1 MTKKISS
8 SPKRAKAA
16 SKKSGWAIGHA
27 RFAKISAV
35 EGIVFTPAMKA
46 RKSELDRVGASAE
59 ERRQAITKAY
69 KR

>member
-1 MTKKISS
+1 MKKPVSP
-8 SPKRAKAA
+8 SPKAA
-16 SKKSGWAIGHA
+16 TRKSGWVIGHE

-46 RKSELDRVGASAE
+46 RKSALDRAGASAA
-59 ERRQAITKAY
+59 ERREAITKAY